1 MKKIILIL
9 PVFLILAATAYA
21 QLSSPV
27 LVEPPKETDVV
38 LMPVMLDW
46 QDVQGASCYRVEL
59 TTDPNSPDKFEAE
72 CNAPNSHFEIPLT
85 ETEPSTVYYWRVY
98 ACGSGNWS
106 APSAYSSFKTAGSNS
121 IESIGN
127 LIDGVIDLIADE
139 DIPPNQGNILIHRI
153 ENAQDKLEAGNRF
166 GALIQIINF
175 KARVIILRLSNVITM
190 DVYTSLNYSSDGVID
205 LIVDEED
212 NPNIRTPL
220 DISEVLTPR
229 TYSLS
234 QNYPNPFNPST
245 TIEFSIPQS
254 SNVSVKIYDIMGKE
268 VATLVN
274 EYRGTG
280 SYIVNWNASGSS
292 SGVYFYKL
300 VAGSFS
306 QTKKMILSK

>member
-1 MKKIILIL
+1 MKKILLFL
-9 PVFLILAATAYA
+9 PVFFIATVVAYA

-27 LVEPPKETDVV
+27 LVEPPKEVDVV

-46 QDVQGASCYRVEL
+46 QDVQGASCYRVEV

-72 CNAPNSHFEIPLT
+72 CNAPNSHFEVPLS
-85 ETEPSTVYYWRVY
+85 ETEPSTVYFWRVY
-98 ACGSGNWS
+98 ACSPEGWS
-106 APSAYSSFKTAGSNS
+106 EPSEYSSFKTAGSNS

-139 DIPPNQGNILIHRI
+139 DIPPNQGNILIHRL
-153 ENAQDKLEAGNRF
+153 ENAREKLENGNRF
-166 GALIQIINF
+166 GALLQMVYF
-175 KARVIILRLSNVITM
+175 KARIVILRISNAITM
-190 DVYTSLNYSSDGVID
+190 DVYTSLSYSSDGVID

-212 NPNIRTPL
+212 NPNITAPI
-220 DISEVLTPR
+220 DIKDVLTPR

-254 SNVSVKIYDIMGKE
+254 TNVSVKVYDIMGRE

-300 VAGSFS
+300 VAGSFT
-306 QTKKMILSK
+306 QTKKMVLSK

>member
-1 MKKIILIL
+1 MKKILLFL
-9 PVFLILAATAYA
+9 PVFFIAAAAAYA

-27 LVEPPKETDVV
+27 LVEPPKEVDVV
-38 LMPVMLDW
+38 LLPVQLDW
-46 QDVQGASCYRVEL
+46 QDVQGASCYRVEI

-72 CNAPNSHFEIPLT
+72 CNAPNSHFEVPLE
-85 ETEPSTVYYWRVY
+85 ETDASTVYYWRVY
-98 ACGSGNWS
+98 ACGPSGWS
-106 APSAYSSFKTAGSNS
+106 DPSAYSSFKTEGNTAS
-121 IESIGN
+121 ESIGN

-139 DIPPNQGNILIHRI
+139 DIPPNQGNFLISRLQSAS
-153 ENAQDKLEAGNRF
+153 EKLAQGNRF
-166 GALIQIINF
+166 GALLQMVYF
-175 KARVIILRLSNVITM
+175 KARIIILRISNVITS

-205 LIVDEED
+205 LIIDEED
-212 NPNIRTPL
+212 NPNITASIDMN
-220 DISEVLTPR
+220 DILTPR

-254 SNVSVKIYDIMGKE
+254 SNVSVKIYDIMGRE

-300 VAGSFS
+300 VAGNFTE
-306 QTKKMILSK
+306 TKKMVLSK